1 MDGVAGA
8 ALAGVIA
15 GAAVAL
21 PLGAIGVL
29 LVQEAI
35 TAGWRPAAAGAAGVG
50 LVDTAYATV
59 AVLAG
64 ATVTRA
70 VNGHQQAVR
79 LVGAVL
85 LTAVAAN
92 GLVGVWRATRSANR
106 APEASQAREVNLVH
120 DVPSQLLVIRR
131 PALRVAA
138 RFVTLTAVNPM
149 TAIYFVALAAGSTSA
164 ISGFGRS
171 AAFVAGV
178 FVASLTWQL
187 ALVTMGWLA
196 GSRLGIRARM
206 ATGLLGNLIVLGYAA
221 RMAASAG

>member
-1 MDGVAGA
+1 M
-8 ALAGVIA
+8 LA

-35 TAGWRPAAAGAAGVG
+35 TAGWGTAAAGALGVG
-50 LVDTAYATV
+50 LVDTVYSVV

-64 ATVTRA
+64 NS
-70 VNGHQQAVR
+70 VNRVLAGHQQVVQI
-79 LVGAVL
+79 VGAAL
-85 LTAVAAN
+85 LTAVAVS
-92 GLVGVWRATRSANR
+92 GLVSTWRAAADQGGR
-106 APEASQAREVNLVH
+106 PLEVVPASR
-120 DVPSQLLVIRR
+120 
-131 PALRVAA
+131 LRVTA

-149 TAIYFVALAAGSTSA
+149 TAIYFVALAAGSSA
-164 ISGFGRS
+164 AVHGPERS

-178 FVASLTWQL
+178 FVASLAWQL
-187 ALVTMGWLA
+187 TLVTMGWLA
-196 GSRLGIRARM
+196 GSRLGLRARM

>member
-1 MDGVAGA
+1 MDGVTGA
-8 ALAGVIA
+8 ALAGLIA

-35 TAGWRPAAAGAAGVG
+35 TAGWRTAAAGALGVG
-50 LVDTAYATV
+50 LVDTAYSGV

-64 ATVTRA
+64 NS
-70 VNGHQQAVR
+70 VNRVLAGDQQVVQ
-79 LVGAVL
+79 LVGAAL
-85 LTAVAAN
+85 LTAVAVK
-92 GLVGVWRATRSANR
+92 GLVGAWRAAQQSGRPLAVI
-106 APEASQAREVNLVH
+106 PASR
-120 DVPSQLLVIRR
+120 
-131 PALRVAA
+131 LRVTA

-149 TAIYFVALAAGSTSA
+149 TAIYFVALAAGSSA
-164 ISGFGRS
+164 AVHGPERS